1 MLLQHTFL
9 QFPGFGCIAFNWKG
23 CPGLSK
29 RSAIWPANLQQDARF
44 LQLHPMFRQ
53 TTCSSHSLCIKLQEA
68 EAAEDHLP
76 HAQ

>member
-9 QFPGFGCIAFNWKG
+9 QLPGLGCIGFNRKG

-29 RSAIWPANLQQDARF
+29 KSAIWSAYLQRDAWF
-44 LQLHPMFRQ
+44 LLLHPMFRQ
-53 TTCSSHSLCIKLQEA
+53 TTCSPHTLCIKLQEA